1 MSDGLSLPQR
11 LALVRWLTDT
21 LEALRKDDLLPQ
33 ATSEMP
39 PGARVPVYF
48 AGQHAGW
55 VNMPKPTQRS
65 AYVADEKKLLAWA
78 EKNYPD
84 KVDTVEEVAVD
95 DDLIAFLAEHYP
107 SALRKSQRVRP
118 SWVSDIC
125 AALKQPGY
133 YVTLTGEKLTDV
145 PGIEL
150 PEPGD
155 PVPRVTLSGD
165 AAAII
170 AAAWRGGDIPVA
182 EFLALPAG
190 EGDAG

>member
-1 MSDGLSLPQR
+1 MNDLTLAQR
-11 LALVRWLTDT
+11 LALWKWLTES
-21 LEALRKDDLLPQ
+21 LEALREEDLLPE
-33 ATSEMP
+33 AAAEFT
-39 PGARVPVYF
+39 PGARIPVKF

-78 EKNYPD
+78 EANYPD
-84 KVDTVEEVAVD
+84 KVETVEEVAVD

-107 SALRKSQRVRP
+107 SALRKSQRVRV

-125 AALKQPGY
+125 AALKKPGY
-133 YVTLTGEKLTDV
+133 YVTLTGEKLTEV

-155 PVPRVTLSGD
+155 PVPRVTLSED

-190 EGDAG
+190 DGGEPA

>member
-1 MSDGLSLPQR
+1 MNDGLSLPQR

-21 LEALRKDDLLPQ
+21 LAHLREDDLLPQ
-33 ATSEMP
+33 ATAEMP
-39 PGARVPVYF
+39 PGARLPVMF
-48 AGQHAGW
+48 GGQHAGW
-55 VNMPKPTQRS
+55 VNMPKPTQRN

-78 EKNYPD
+78 EANYPD
-84 KVDTVEEVAVD
+84 KVETVEEVAVD

-107 SALRKSQRVRP
+107 SALRKSQRVRA

-133 YVTLTGEKLTDV
+133 YVTLTGEKLTEV

-150 PEPGD
+150 PEAGD
-155 PVPRVTLSGD
+155 PVPRVSLSED
-165 AAAII
+165 AASII
-170 AAAWRGGDIPVA
+170 AAAWRGGDIPVT

-190 EGDAG
+190 GEQ